1 MLIYGNDL
9 YDNLHCR
16 PKIIYWRQTHLAFD
30 LNNDLKE
37 INICAFQRK
46 VCFNQTRQNRHKKL
60 FSVKNFINAIHPQ
73 VFFNNIPVSKVDYQK
88 HLEIM
93 LDYKLIFG
101 MHIKT
106 IRA

>member
-1 MLIYGNDL
+1 M
-9 YDNLHCR
+9 
-16 PKIIYWRQTHLAFD
+16 
-30 LNNDLKE
+30 
-37 INICAFQRK
+37 
-46 VCFNQTRQNRHKKL
+46 CFNQTRQNRDKKL
-60 FSVKNFINAIHPQ
+60 FSAKNFINAIHPQ
-73 VFFNNIPVSKVDYQK
+73 VFFNNIPVSKVDNQK